1 MARTDNG
8 DKLQAGEA
16 LRSASCSV
24 IKSGSPAALH
34 EPVAFHYLLSAR
46 SRTALLASCCAIAT
60 TSLDLAERF
69 RLHRNRPSTRARRAL
84 LSITASLRE
93 REAWV
98 ISAAYPPLP
107 SDSPPLT
114 SPPAAD

>member
-46 SRTALLASCCAIAT
+46 SRTALLASCCEIAT
-60 TSLDLAERF
+60 ASLDLALDIPSPLQSQAPERAGPCSLMLDAF
-69 RLHRNRPSTRARRAL
+69 CANARPGSDAL
-84 LSITASLRE
+84 PIL
-93 REAWV
+93 
-98 ISAAYPPLP
+98 
-107 SDSPPLT
+107 
-114 SPPAAD
+114 

>member
-34 EPVAFHYLLSAR
+34 EPVAFHYIES
-46 SRTALLASCCAIAT
+46 
-60 TSLDLAERF
+60 AERTEP
-69 RLHRNRPSTRARRAL
+69 N
-84 LSITASLRE
+84 SITCIMLRD
-93 REAWV
+93 
-98 ISAAYPPLP
+98 
-107 SDSPPLT
+107 SDR
-114 SPPAAD
+114 